1 MSFNKPVLEIIGE
14 RTSRR
19 TYASTPVDR
28 AVKDELLGIGSGI
41 TETPFGGSC
50 DLRWVVLEGVDPEEK
65 RKLGTY
71 GFIKGAREFI
81 AGVVKKSDP
90 ASQETF
96 GYVLEIVILHATDLG
111 LGTCWLAGFNHTGFG
126 EKVQLTDDETIAA
139 ITPVGHPANRRL
151 KERVIRLAIKANG
164 RLPWTRLFFDGSLD
178 TPLTQARA
186 SEFEQALEA
195 VRRAPSASNKQPW
208 RVVMEDGG
216 AVVHFYFSR
225 GSRLDRGIAV
235 CHFDLATAALGLNG
249 TWAIEDP
256 GVILPE
262 GMNYSITWKR
272 K

>member
-1 MSFNKPVLEIIGE
+1 MSFNKPVLDIIAE

-19 TYASTPVDR
+19 TYASTPVDQ

-81 AGVVKKSDP
+81 AGIVKKSDP
-90 ASQETF
+90 AGLETL
-96 GYVLEIVILHATDLG
+96 GYVLETVILHATDLG

-126 EKVQLTDDETIAA
+126 EKARLADDETIAA

-151 KERVIRLAIKANG
+151 KERVIRLAITANG
-164 RLPWTRLFFDGSLD
+164 RFPWTRLFFDGSLD

-186 SEFEQALEA
+186 GEFEQALEA

-208 RVVMEDGG
+208 RVVMADDG
-216 AVVHFYFSR
+216 ATFHFFFER
-225 GSRLDRGIAV
+225 GMGLDRGIAV
-235 CHFDLATAALGLNG
+235 LHFDLATAALGLNG
-249 TWAIEDP
+249 TWAIKDP
-256 GVILPE
+256 GVVLPE
-262 GMNYSITWKR
+262 GTKYTITWKR
-272 K
+272 E